1 MKFNHN
7 ISIYKFLMQNCKL
20 YIIALFFITISS
32 KAQDLHNSDFSY
44 SQLLIN
50 PALTGNFFGNL
61 RLNSTFRNQGEYMLT
76 EGYKT
81 SQIAIDVPFTFS
93 ILTGKKNWMGVGIMV
108 FHDNSGS
115 VSQVTNGIN
124 TGLSYHFTMDKKQK
138 NIISA
143 GIHFGTQQ
151 RKIDD
156 KKVILGSD
164 FSDQSSG
171 LTDRN
176 NLANYRVQFNDLH
189 LGMMYKRKFK
199 DDDYFLI
206 GFSLYHILR
215 SNSQTSFNPDNFLNK
230 RYSFNLDFYH
240 KMNKNFDFQ
249 TGLISSFSSVS
260 YNILGNFKLFMKLG
274 KKKSKDT
281 DMLYLGLGYR
291 YSDAIIFMTGIKLK
305 NWNIGI
311 SYDITVSEAS
321 IYNNGRGA
329 LELGVS
335 KIFAIPKKPKIIPVL
350 VCPTL

>member
-7 ISIYKFLMQNCKL
+7 ISFAKLNLFDSKL
-20 YIIALFFITISS
+20 YIIALLFLTLTS

-76 EGYKT
+76 DGYKT
-81 SQIAIDVPFTFS
+81 SQVAIDLPFTFS
-93 ILTGKKNWMGVGIMV
+93 ILTGKKNWMGIGFMV

-124 TGLSYHFTMDKKQK
+124 IGIAYHFALDKKQK
-138 NIISA
+138 NILST
-143 GIHFGTQQ
+143 GIHFGKQQ

-156 KKVILGSD
+156 KKVVLESD
-164 FSDQSSG
+164 FSNQSSG
-171 LTDRN
+171 LNDRY
-176 NLANYRVQFNDLH
+176 NLINYRVLFNDLH
-189 LGMMYKRKFK
+189 LGMTYKRKFK
-199 DDDYFLI
+199 DDDYFLT
-206 GFSLYHILR
+206 GFSVYHILR
-215 SNSQTSFNPDNFLNK
+215 SNSQTSFNPENFLNK
-230 RYSFNLDFYH
+230 RFSFSLDFYH
-240 KMNKNFDFQ
+240 KLNKTFDYQ
-249 TGLISSFSSVS
+249 TGFISSLSSVS

-274 KKKSKDT
+274 KKKSKDA

-311 SYDITVSEAS
+311 SYDITISEAS
-321 IYNNGRGA
+321 IYNKSQGA

-335 KIFAIPKKPKIIPVL
+335 KIFAMPKKPKIIPVL